1 MISVMN
7 TKEDLENQYREIAN
21 KLALLV
27 KPTGEAV
34 SSGDRISKVIQ
45 RRSKELEIYSVWNQ
59 WHDVVEKL
67 NNWKPLQLPR
77 FSLDDN
83 YFNELRKAIISI
95 SKSGW
100 YFNYGTIPRDILQA
114 KKLLV
119 EDNELELN
127 DFMCKIITNDYEDLK
142 KRILHKHSH
151 RKNPLTAA
159 FKAHEIEEYYLSIP
173 VFLSQ
178 IDGITHDLINKHF
191 FIKPQK
197 MQNWAIKKNEE
208 GISKVMYSALNEV
221 TIFQAES
228 LPHDRNSISRHAIL
242 HGGNV
247 SYGTKINGFKVLS
260 LLGYITDLIAFE
272 NEAHK

>member
-1 MISVMN
+1 MN

-34 SSGDRISKVIQ
+34 SSGDKISKVIQ
-45 RRSKELEIYSVWNQ
+45 RRSKELEIHSVWNQ

-77 FSLDDN
+77 FNLDDN

-127 DFMCKIITNDYEDLK
+127 DF
-142 KRILHKHSH
+142 
-151 RKNPLTAA
+151 
-159 FKAHEIEEYYLSIP
+159 
-173 VFLSQ
+173 
-178 IDGITHDLINKHF
+178 
-191 FIKPQK
+191 
-197 MQNWAIKKNEE
+197 
-208 GISKVMYSALNEV
+208 
-221 TIFQAES
+221 
-228 LPHDRNSISRHAIL
+228 
-242 HGGNV
+242 
-247 SYGTKINGFKVLS
+247 
-260 LLGYITDLIAFE
+260 
-272 NEAHK
+272 